1 MRKFLIVSLTVL
13 VCLSLTSMTQA
24 KVAVVA
30 TFVDEDNSSSLHVF
44 DVDNTSNIFEMY
56 STTPLAG
63 HEFRSLAVGTFVDD
77 PLYTSQVVIA
87 TQDMVGDKAFAR
99 SYKLSPTAGTW
110 SFDTGA
116 TFEYGAVDIA
126 SGQFDDDALDEY
138 AMAVDTRST
147 KWDEYGGRL
156 RIGNGDGWEH
166 ETNYIPGRYI
176 TGVAVGQYDDDPYDE
191 IVVSTYAEVDTANT
205 TGLGSDNFTG
215 QLAVWDHMGG
225 YSQAHPIHKSEKRFQ
240 EVFTD
245 VATGDYTLDGKSE
258 TYVSTDV
265 RPFRTELPYPEGA
278 KVYSQEYR
286 YNQPPDNGTW
296 EYFAKLIKPDSESSY
311 PADEALLKVATL
323 NIDDDPE
330 CENVNINQQD
340 DYMPGPVR
348 YQESEVR
355 VQDDRDNGTGE
366 GMSLNN
372 TDSSSGKIMDVITL
386 MTSIDT
392 GDLNGDGYDDI
403 VVGLVSQGDLKFDPD
418 PNLLETG
425 IWVFIWDPATQYFVY
440 KYGTGSDMTLNGRI
454 TDVKIVDLV
463 PEPVS
468 ILLLLSGAFLAIRRR
483 K

>member
-13 VCLSLTSMTQA
+13 VCLSLTSMAQA
-24 KVAVVA
+24 KLAVVA
-30 TFVDEDNSSSLHVF
+30 TFVDVDNNSSLRVF

-63 HEFRSLAVGTFVDD
+63 HQFRSLAVGTFVDD
-77 PLYTSQVVIA
+77 PVYTSQVVIA
-87 TQDMVGDKAFAR
+87 TQDVATGDGAFAR
-99 SYKLSPTAGTW
+99 SYMLSPTAGTW
-110 SFDTGA
+110 SFDTGN
-116 TFEYGAVDIA
+116 TPTYGAVDIA

-138 AMAVDTRST
+138 VMAIDVDDD
-147 KWDEYGGRL
+147 KWTEYGGRL
-156 RIGNGDGWEH
+156 RIGNGDDWEL
-166 ETNYIPGRYI
+166 ETDYIDGRYF

-191 IVVSTYAEVDTANT
+191 IAVSTYSEA
-205 TGLGSDNFTG
+205 DNFTG
-215 QLAVWDHMGG
+215 QLVIFDHMGG
-225 YSQAHPIHKSEKRFQ
+225 YSQAGPIHESEKRFQ

-258 TYVSTDV
+258 TYISTDV
-265 RPFRTELPYPEGA
+265 RPFRTEDPYPEGA

-296 EYFAKLIKPDSESSY
+296 EYFAKLVKNDGVSSY
-311 PADEALLKVATL
+311 AADEALLKVATL
-323 NIDDDPE
+323 NVDDDPE
-330 CENVNINQQD
+330 VENVNINRQD

-355 VQDDRDNGTGE
+355 VQDDNSTGGGE
-366 GMSLNN
+366 GMVLNN
-372 TDSSSGKIMDVITL
+372 KDSSSGKIMDVITL